1 MLILS
6 CMSSRSLMRYRIVNV
21 RVAFNVKSKE
31 GRTHCT
37 LVLRPPSLVVD
48 AGAEKR
54 LLLCGKVLHRD
65 PSCVGMTEKE
75 ASGGVMEYG
84 GRKGRYRDP
93 SFVGMTKEK
102 H

>member
-6 CMSSRSLMRYRIVNV
+6 CMSSRFLMRYRIVNV

-54 LLLCGKVLHRD
+54 LLLCGKVLHTGI
-65 PSCVGMTEKE
+65 PP
-75 ASGGVMEYG
+75 ASG
-84 GRKGRYRDP
+84 
-93 SFVGMTKEK
+93 
-102 H
+102 